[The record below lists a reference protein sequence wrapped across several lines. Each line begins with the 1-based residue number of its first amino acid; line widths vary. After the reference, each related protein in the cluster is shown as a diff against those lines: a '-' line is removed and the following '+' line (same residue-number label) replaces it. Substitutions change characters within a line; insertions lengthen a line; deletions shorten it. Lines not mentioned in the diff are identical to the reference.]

1 MMEKSTVNIFNDI
14 LDSDILTYL
23 LKDSKMDLDGVRLK
37 IAYMKNQEILQNH
50 PYEIWQGKN
59 GRWYTHVPDDT
70 KPEGRRKIAKSTRE
84 KIEDEIIKGAKA
96 RQLKGV
102 TIQGLF
108 EEWITYKDLQSD
120 SDSYAAKLEYDFHKY
135 FDNESII
142 SKSIKDLDELTV
154 EMWLLKKIGT
164 AQLTKRNYCDMKSV
178 LNSILDFA
186 VSKRIVSKNV
196 ARGIKI
202 NRKKY
207 RIPEKKKSQD
217 EVFLVNEQKKI
228 LEAALDDFREK
239 PMYTA
244 PLAIALNF
252 YLGLRNGELVVLN
265 EKDIQGNYIHIQ
277 REEISKFRVEDGK
290 RVKDGFAVKDYT
302 KSPQSDRWLYLTTEA
317 RKIIDMVLKANED
330 NGFYDNGYLFL
341 YRGNRIHERGIDS
354 RLRKYCNQIGI
365 KQKSNHKIRKTVIS
379 TLIDN
384 NINIEK
390 VMEFAGHNDKMV
402 TYQNYVFNRY
412 DEPQTENQLEKALCS

>member
-1 MMEKSTVNIFNDI
+1 M
-14 LDSDILTYL
+14 L
-23 LKDSKMDLDGVRLK
+23 
-37 IAYMKNQEILQNH
+37 
-50 PYEIWQGKN
+50 GKL
-59 GRWYTHVPDDT
+59 
-70 KPEGRRKIAKSTRE
+70 S
-84 KIEDEIIKGAKA
+84 
-96 RQLKGV
+96 
-102 TIQGLF
+102 
-108 EEWITYKDLQSD
+108 
-120 SDSYAAKLEYDFHKY
+120 
-135 FDNESII
+135 
-142 SKSIKDLDELTV
+142 
-154 EMWLLKKIGT
+154 
-164 AQLTKRNYCDMKSV
+164 
-178 LNSILDFA
+178 
-186 VSKRIVSKNV
+186 
-196 ARGIKI
+196 
-202 NRKKY
+202 
-207 RIPEKKKSQD
+207 
-217 EVFLVNEQKKI
+217 
-228 LEAALDDFREK
+228 
-239 PMYTA
+239 
-244 PLAIALNF
+244 
-252 YLGLRNGELVVLN
+252 
-265 EKDIQGNYIHIQ
+265 YIHIQ

-365 KQKSNHKIRKTVIS
+365 KQKSNHKIRKTIIS

>member
-1 MMEKSTVNIFNDI
+1 M
-14 LDSDILTYL
+14 
-23 LKDSKMDLDGVRLK
+23 
-37 IAYMKNQEILQNH
+37 
-50 PYEIWQGKN
+50 
-59 GRWYTHVPDDT
+59 
-70 KPEGRRKIAKSTRE
+70 
-84 KIEDEIIKGAKA
+84 
-96 RQLKGV
+96 
-102 TIQGLF
+102 
-108 EEWITYKDLQSD
+108 
-120 SDSYAAKLEYDFHKY
+120 
-135 FDNESII
+135 
-142 SKSIKDLDELTV
+142 
-154 EMWLLKKIGT
+154 
-164 AQLTKRNYCDMKSV
+164 
-178 LNSILDFA
+178 
-186 VSKRIVSKNV
+186 
-196 ARGIKI
+196 
-202 NRKKY
+202 
-207 RIPEKKKSQD
+207 
-217 EVFLVNEQKKI
+217 NEQKKI
-228 LEAALDDFREK
+228 MEAALDDFREK

-365 KQKSNHKIRKTVIS
+365 RQKSNHKIRKTVIS